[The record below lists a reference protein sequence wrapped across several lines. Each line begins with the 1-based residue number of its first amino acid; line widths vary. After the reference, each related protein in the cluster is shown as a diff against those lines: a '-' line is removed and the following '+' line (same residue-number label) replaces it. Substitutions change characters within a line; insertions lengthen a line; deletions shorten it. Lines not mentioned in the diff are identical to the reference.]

1 MLSDLL
7 VFGVLLAR
15 ELALLVVEAF
25 EEFVVGDPYSVLFT
39 LSVRTVAYKRYFFV
53 QVLAVEGTRKLL
65 LGQRV
70 HLSLLFDSVTL
81 G

>member
-39 LSVRTVAYKRYFFV
+39 LSVRTVAYKRYVFV
-53 QVLAVEGTRKLL
+53 
-65 LGQRV
+65 
-70 HLSLLFDSVTL
+70 
-81 G
+81 